1 MKMARLKMADLFILV
16 GFKSPKYK
24 RGFIINHLSFI
35 DGFVI
40 LNFRSSPRLITSHE
54 KIPLK
59 GNKLSHQVK
68 FVNPELINAKIVLYI
83 MKVLFIGGTGNIS
96 SACSRLAVENGVE
109 LYHMNRGKVKAD
121 MPAEVKTFTA
131 DIKDKNKVQ
140 AALGDL
146 NFDVVVNFIAYTPED
161 IKQDIEVFSGRTR
174 QYIFI
179 SSASVYQKV
188 GGHPVIT
195 ESTPLY
201 NPCWDYS
208 RNKIACE
215 DLLNDEYRKNGFP
228 ITIVR
233 PSHTYDTVIPV
244 AIGSWTDYTIIDRMK
259 KGREVIIHGDGTS
272 LWTITHS
279 DDFAMAFIGLLGHQ
293 QAIGHAFHITSDELL
308 NWNQIYEA
316 VAEAAGADMNAVHIA
331 SEFICDVADT
341 IGWEWMR
348 GNLLGDKAVSTIF
361 DNSKIKRFVPG
372 FVAKITFKEGIKKTV
387 QWFEADPSRMVIDE
401 GNNSFI
407 DTVLTAYK
415 GGK

>member
-1 MKMARLKMADLFILV
+1 
-16 GFKSPKYK
+16 
-24 RGFIINHLSFI
+24 
-35 DGFVI
+35 
-40 LNFRSSPRLITSHE
+40 
-54 KIPLK
+54 
-59 GNKLSHQVK
+59 
-68 FVNPELINAKIVLYI
+68 

-96 SACSRLAVENGVE
+96 GACSRQAVENGVE
-109 LYHMNRGKVKAD
+109 LFHMNRGIVSAD
-121 MPAEVKTFTA
+121 IPAEVKTITA
-131 DIKDKNKVQ
+131 DIKDKKEVLV
-140 AALGDL
+140 ALGDL
-146 NFDVVVNFIAYTPED
+146 KFDVVVNFIAFTPDD
-161 IKQDIEVFSGRTR
+161 IKQDIEVFSDRTK

-201 NPCWDYS
+201 NPYWDYS
-208 RNKIACE
+208 RDKIACE

-233 PSHTYDTVIPV
+233 PSLTYDTVIPV

-259 KGREVIIHGDGTS
+259 KGQEVIIHGDGTS
-272 LWTITHS
+272 LWTVTHS
-279 DDFAMAFIGLLGHQ
+279 DDFARAFVGLLGHQ

-316 VAEAAGADMNAVHIA
+316 VAEASGANLNAVHIA
-331 SEFICDVADT
+331 SDFICDVGDT

-361 DNSKIKRFVPG
+361 DNSKIKRYVPG
-372 FVAKITFKEGIKKTV
+372 FEAKITFKEGIKKTV

>member
-1 MKMARLKMADLFILV
+1 
-16 GFKSPKYK
+16 
-24 RGFIINHLSFI
+24 
-35 DGFVI
+35 
-40 LNFRSSPRLITSHE
+40 
-54 KIPLK
+54 
-59 GNKLSHQVK
+59 
-68 FVNPELINAKIVLYI
+68 

-96 SACSRLAVENGVE
+96 SACSRQAVENGIE
-109 LYHMNRGKVKAD
+109 LFHMNRGKVKAD
-121 MPAEVKTFTA
+121 IPLKVKTITA
-131 DIKDKNKVQ
+131 DIKDKKGIR
-140 AALGDL
+140 AALGKLD
-146 NFDVVVNFIAYTPED
+146 FDVVVNFIAYTTDD
-161 IKQDIEVFSGRTR
+161 IKQDIEIFSDRTK

-179 SSASVYQKV
+179 SSASVYQRV

-201 NPCWDYS
+201 NPYWDYS
-208 RNKIACE
+208 RAKIACE
-215 DLLNDEYRKNGFP
+215 DLLNDEFRKHGFP

-259 KGREVIIHGDGTS
+259 KGQEVIIHGDGTS

-279 DDFAMAFIGLLGHQ
+279 DDFARAFVGLLGHQ

-316 VAEAAGADMNAVHIA
+316 VAEAAGADLKAIHIA
-331 SEFICDVADT
+331 SDFICDVADT
-341 IGWEWMR
+341 LGWEWMR

-372 FVAKITFKEGIKKTV
+372 FEAKITFKEGIKRTV

-401 GNNSFI
+401 GNNDFI
-407 DTVLTAYK
+407 DNVIKAYR
-415 GGK
+415 GDIR